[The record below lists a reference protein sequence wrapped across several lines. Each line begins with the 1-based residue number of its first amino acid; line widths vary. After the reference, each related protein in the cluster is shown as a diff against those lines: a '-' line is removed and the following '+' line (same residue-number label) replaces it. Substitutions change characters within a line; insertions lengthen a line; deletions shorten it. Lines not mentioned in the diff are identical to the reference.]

1 MIAFLSKH
9 RKPIFIGTVATFLI
23 AIFVG
28 LGAYAFI
35 PDSEAVGEVRGEK
48 LPYKMFSMK
57 VNKITE
63 SLRNSGADMT
73 DVLKKGIYQQV
84 FSDMVVNEYLHQEA
98 IKAGMKITD
107 FEVAMQIQS
116 NPAFI
121 DGGRFNPRAYVQA
134 INSEFAMNPKEYE
147 DWLKYELLVS
157 KYKEFLISGIKI
169 TDTEMAMI
177 ASAVNPKEFE
187 KNRREYMNQYIKM
200 KYSNMVNYMLTQFT
214 KNNEVKNFIE
224 KRMEGL

>member
-98 IKAGMKITD
+98 IK
-107 FEVAMQIQS
+107 
-116 NPAFI
+116 
-121 DGGRFNPRAYVQA
+121 
-134 INSEFAMNPKEYE
+134 
-147 DWLKYELLVS
+147 
-157 KYKEFLISGIKI
+157 
-169 TDTEMAMI
+169 
-177 ASAVNPKEFE
+177 
-187 KNRREYMNQYIKM
+187 
-200 KYSNMVNYMLTQFT
+200 
-214 KNNEVKNFIE
+214 
-224 KRMEGL
+224 